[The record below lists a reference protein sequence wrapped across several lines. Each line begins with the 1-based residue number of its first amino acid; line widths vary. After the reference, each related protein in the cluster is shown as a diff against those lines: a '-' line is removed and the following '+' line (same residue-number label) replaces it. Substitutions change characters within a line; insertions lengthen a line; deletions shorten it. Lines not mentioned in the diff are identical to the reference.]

1 MSEISSDSSFLS
13 QEPEQSILKN
23 IMTQK
28 LDKKRNLNISKE
40 IKKRKKIFDHLIY
53 DKFGR
58 HFLKIKSEAYT
69 DFIDKCKTYYFS
81 PDSKFLNNFPKLKQS
96 LLKEKRVNINYNKLL
111 PKINMGSM
119 LYLSEA
125 DKKRNRDR
133 NARKTEKLMTLS
145 KNFTTQNTKDVISN
159 EVYKVKFWNKESK
172 NINKILKNK
181 YLNIFKNFILK
192 NINIVN
198 NDETNNNINNE
209 IADDKNIE
217 EINNLSPVKNKNE
230 YINQV
235 DDNQNIEKIKENKR
249 YNPIISYY
257 NNIPNNNG
265 RKSSL
270 DYINLM
276 SIKTSPNLKG
286 GNNKMNYIKDY
297 SFSSLINKTNSLKTS
312 SNEKEIINNIK
323 SFNSISR
330 NSKSFE
336 IKRKLRTSF
345 NFRTKSKR
353 FSNLNPFRYKK
364 NINNKVQDL
373 NSQTKLCNVKLYNL
387 ITNNKTVLPGKRL
400 TNSEKVFDIN
410 YSLSETTK
418 HLSKWKKNNK
428 GTFSYLTYEK
438 LNQVNS
444 KSLKSDSINVL
455 VKEVKNN
462 MNQIDKIRKREL
474 KLFPKRLLE
483 IKDEYALQLV
493 DKLFSR
499 ENLERH
505 RMPEI
510 KDTLK
515 EQREMKQIQLINELR
530 NRTFKNYNKIKR
542 MGFYLVQR
550 KEKFN
555 LTEDK
560 YHRKSYKNRNNDDLK
575 VNNN

>member
-1 MSEISSDSSFLS
+1 MTEISSDSSFLS

-40 IKKRKKIFDHLIY
+40 IKKRKKMFDHLIY

-81 PDSKFLNNFPKLKQS
+81 PESKFLNNFPKLKQS

-209 IADDKNIE
+209 ITDDKNIE

-230 YINQV
+230 DINQV
-235 DDNQNIEKIKENKR
+235 DDNQYIEKIKENKR

-270 DYINLM
+270 DNINLM
-276 SIKTSPNLKG
+276 SIKTSPNLKES
-286 GNNKMNYIKDY
+286 NNKMNYIKDY

>member
-40 IKKRKKIFDHLIY
+40 IKKRKKMFDHLIY

-230 YINQV
+230 DINQV

-270 DYINLM
+270 DNINLM
-276 SIKTSPNLKG
+276 SIKTSPNLKES
-286 GNNKMNYIKDY
+286 NNKMNYIKDY

-323 SFNSISR
+323 SFNPISR
-330 NSKSFE
+330 NSKSLE
-336 IKRKLRTSF
+336 IKRKLITSL

-444 KSLKSDSINVL
+444 KSLKSDSINTL

>member
-40 IKKRKKIFDHLIY
+40 IKKRKKMFDHLIY

-198 NDETNNNINNE
+198 NDETDNNINNE

-230 YINQV
+230 DINQV

-270 DYINLM
+270 DNINLM
-276 SIKTSPNLKG
+276 SIKTSPNLKES
-286 GNNKMNYIKDY
+286 NNKMNYIKDY

-323 SFNSISR
+323 TFNSISR

-387 ITNNKTVLPGKRL
+387 ITNNKTVLPGKRI

-505 RMPEI
+505 RIPEI

>member
-40 IKKRKKIFDHLIY
+40 IKKRKKMFDHLIY

-230 YINQV
+230 DINQV

-270 DYINLM
+270 DNINLM
-276 SIKTSPNLKG
+276 SIKTSPNLKES
-286 GNNKMNYIKDY
+286 NNKMNYIKDY

-330 NSKSFE
+330 NSKSLE
-336 IKRKLRTSF
+336 IKRKLRTSL

>member
-40 IKKRKKIFDHLIY
+40 IKKRKKMFDHLIY

-230 YINQV
+230 DINQV

-270 DYINLM
+270 DNINLM
-276 SIKTSPNLKG
+276 SIKTSPNLKES
-286 GNNKMNYIKDY
+286 NYKMNYIKDY

-444 KSLKSDSINVL
+444 KSLKSDSINTL

>member
-40 IKKRKKIFDHLIY
+40 IKKRKKMFDHLIY

-198 NDETNNNINNE
+198 NDETYNNINSE

-230 YINQV
+230 DINQV
-235 DDNQNIEKIKENKR
+235 DDNQYIEKIKENKR

-270 DYINLM
+270 DNINLM
-276 SIKTSPNLKG
+276 SIKTSPNLKES
-286 GNNKMNYIKDY
+286 NNKMNYIKDY

-505 RMPEI
+505 RMPKI

>member
-40 IKKRKKIFDHLIY
+40 IKKRKKMFDHLIY

-58 HFLKIKSEAYT
+58 HCLKIKSEAYT

-198 NDETNNNINNE
+198 NDETDNNINNE

-230 YINQV
+230 DINQV
-235 DDNQNIEKIKENKR
+235 DDNQYIEKIKENKR

-270 DYINLM
+270 DNINLM
-276 SIKTSPNLKG
+276 SIKTSPNLKES
-286 GNNKMNYIKDY
+286 NNKMNYIKDY

>member
-40 IKKRKKIFDHLIY
+40 IKKRKKMFDHLIY

-58 HFLKIKSEAYT
+58 HCLKIKSEAYT

-198 NDETNNNINNE
+198 NDETDNNINNE

-230 YINQV
+230 DINQV

-270 DYINLM
+270 DNINLM
-276 SIKTSPNLKG
+276 SIKTSPNLKES
-286 GNNKMNYIKDY
+286 NNKMNYIKDY

>member
-13 QEPEQSILKN
+13 QEPEQSLLKN

-40 IKKRKKIFDHLIY
+40 IKKRKKMFDHLIY

-111 PKINMGSM
+111 PKINIGSM

-230 YINQV
+230 DINQV

-270 DYINLM
+270 DNINLM
-276 SIKTSPNLKG
+276 SIKTSPNLKES
-286 GNNKMNYIKDY
+286 NNKMNYIKDY

-444 KSLKSDSINVL
+444 KSLKSDSINTL

>member
-40 IKKRKKIFDHLIY
+40 IKKRKKMFDHLIY

-198 NDETNNNINNE
+198 NDETDNNINNE
-209 IADDKNIE
+209 IADDINGE

-230 YINQV
+230 DINQV
-235 DDNQNIEKIKENKR
+235 DDNQYIEKIKENKR

-265 RKSSL
+265 RKSSQ
-270 DYINLM
+270 DNINLM
-276 SIKTSPNLKG
+276 SIKTSPNLKES
-286 GNNKMNYIKDY
+286 NNKMNYIKDY

>member
-40 IKKRKKIFDHLIY
+40 IKKRKKMFDHLIY

-198 NDETNNNINNE
+198 NDETDNNINNE

-230 YINQV
+230 DINQV
-235 DDNQNIEKIKENKR
+235 DDNQYIEKIKENKR

-270 DYINLM
+270 DNINLM
-276 SIKTSPNLKG
+276 SIKTSPNLKES
-286 GNNKMNYIKDY
+286 NNKMNYIKDY

-444 KSLKSDSINVL
+444 KSLKSDSINTL

>member
-40 IKKRKKIFDHLIY
+40 IKKRKKMFDHLIY

-198 NDETNNNINNE
+198 NDETDNNINNE

-230 YINQV
+230 DINQV
-235 DDNQNIEKIKENKR
+235 DDNQYIEKIKENKR

-265 RKSSL
+265 RKSSQ
-270 DYINLM
+270 DNINLM
-276 SIKTSPNLKG
+276 SIKTSPNLKES
-286 GNNKMNYIKDY
+286 NNKMNYIKDY

>member
-40 IKKRKKIFDHLIY
+40 IKKRKKMFDHLIY

-198 NDETNNNINNE
+198 NDETDNNINNE

-230 YINQV
+230 DINQV

-270 DYINLM
+270 DNINLM
-276 SIKTSPNLKG
+276 SIKTSPNLKES
-286 GNNKMNYIKDY
+286 NNKMNYIKDY

>member
-58 HFLKIKSEAYT
+58 HCLKIKSEAYT

-209 IADDKNIE
+209 IADDINGE

-230 YINQV
+230 DINQV

-270 DYINLM
+270 DNINLM
-276 SIKTSPNLKG
+276 SIKTSPNLKES
-286 GNNKMNYIKDY
+286 NNKMNYIKDY

>member
-40 IKKRKKIFDHLIY
+40 IKKRKKMFDHLIY

-198 NDETNNNINNE
+198 NDETDNNINNE

-217 EINNLSPVKNKNE
+217 EINNLSHVKNKNE
-230 YINQV
+230 DINQV

-265 RKSSL
+265 RKSSQ
-270 DYINLM
+270 DNINLM
-276 SIKTSPNLKG
+276 SIKTSPNLKES
-286 GNNKMNYIKDY
+286 NNKMNYIKDY

>member
-1 MSEISSDSSFLS
+1 
-13 QEPEQSILKN
+13 
-23 IMTQK
+23 
-28 LDKKRNLNISKE
+28 
-40 IKKRKKIFDHLIY
+40 
-53 DKFGR
+53 
-58 HFLKIKSEAYT
+58 
-69 DFIDKCKTYYFS
+69 
-81 PDSKFLNNFPKLKQS
+81 
-96 LLKEKRVNINYNKLL
+96 
-111 PKINMGSM
+111 M

-209 IADDKNIE
+209 IADDINGE

-230 YINQV
+230 DINQV
-235 DDNQNIEKIKENKR
+235 DDNQYIEKIKENKR

-265 RKSSL
+265 RKSSQ
-270 DYINLM
+270 DNINLM
-276 SIKTSPNLKG
+276 SIKTSPNLKES
-286 GNNKMNYIKDY
+286 NNKMNNIKDY

-330 NSKSFE
+330 NSKSLE
-336 IKRKLRTSF
+336 IKRKLITSL

-505 RMPEI
+505 RMPKI

-560 YHRKSYKNRNNDDLK
+560 YRRKSYKNRNNDDLK

>member
-28 LDKKRNLNISKE
+28 LDKKRNLNIGKE
-40 IKKRKKIFDHLIY
+40 IKKRKKMFDHLIY

-81 PDSKFLNNFPKLKQS
+81 PDSNFLNNFPKLKQS

-209 IADDKNIE
+209 ITDDKNIE

-230 YINQV
+230 DINQV
-235 DDNQNIEKIKENKR
+235 DDNQNREKIKENKR

-270 DYINLM
+270 DNINLM
-276 SIKTSPNLKG
+276 SIKTSPNLKES
-286 GNNKMNYIKDY
+286 NNKMNYIKDY

-444 KSLKSDSINVL
+444 KSLKSDSINTL

>member
-40 IKKRKKIFDHLIY
+40 IKKRKKMFDHLIY

-111 PKINMGSM
+111 PKINIGSM

-198 NDETNNNINNE
+198 NDETDNNINNE

-230 YINQV
+230 DINQV

-270 DYINLM
+270 DNINLM
-276 SIKTSPNLKG
+276 SIKTSPNLKES
-286 GNNKMNYIKDY
+286 NNKMNYIKDY

>member
-1 MSEISSDSSFLS
+1 MFEISSDSSFLS

-40 IKKRKKIFDHLIY
+40 IKKRKKMFDHLIY

-198 NDETNNNINNE
+198 NDETDNNINNE

-230 YINQV
+230 DINQV

-265 RKSSL
+265 RKSSQ
-270 DYINLM
+270 DNINLM
-276 SIKTSPNLKG
+276 SIKTSPNLKES
-286 GNNKMNYIKDY
+286 NNKMNYIKDY

>member
-40 IKKRKKIFDHLIY
+40 IKKRKKMFDHLIY

-230 YINQV
+230 DINQV

-270 DYINLM
+270 DNIILM
-276 SIKTSPNLKG
+276 SIKTSPNLKES
-286 GNNKMNYIKDY
+286 NNKMNYIKDY

>member
-1 MSEISSDSSFLS
+1 
-13 QEPEQSILKN
+13 
-23 IMTQK
+23 
-28 LDKKRNLNISKE
+28 
-40 IKKRKKIFDHLIY
+40 
-53 DKFGR
+53 
-58 HFLKIKSEAYT
+58 
-69 DFIDKCKTYYFS
+69 
-81 PDSKFLNNFPKLKQS
+81 
-96 LLKEKRVNINYNKLL
+96 
-111 PKINMGSM
+111 
-119 LYLSEA
+119 
-125 DKKRNRDR
+125 
-133 NARKTEKLMTLS
+133 
-145 KNFTTQNTKDVISN
+145 
-159 EVYKVKFWNKESK
+159 
-172 NINKILKNK
+172 
-181 YLNIFKNFILK
+181 
-192 NINIVN
+192 
-198 NDETNNNINNE
+198 
-209 IADDKNIE
+209 
-217 EINNLSPVKNKNE
+217 
-230 YINQV
+230 
-235 DDNQNIEKIKENKR
+235 
-249 YNPIISYY
+249 
-257 NNIPNNNG
+257 
-265 RKSSL
+265 
-270 DYINLM
+270 
-276 SIKTSPNLKG
+276 
-286 GNNKMNYIKDY
+286 MNYIKDY

>member
-40 IKKRKKIFDHLIY
+40 IKKRKKMFDHLIY

-209 IADDKNIE
+209 ITDDKNIE

-230 YINQV
+230 DINQV
-235 DDNQNIEKIKENKR
+235 DDNQ
-249 YNPIISYY
+249 Y
-257 NNIPNNNG
+257 
-265 RKSSL
+265 RK
-270 DYINLM
+270 N
-276 SIKTSPNLKG
+276 
-286 GNNKMNYIKDY
+286 
-297 SFSSLINKTNSLKTS
+297 
-312 SNEKEIINNIK
+312 
-323 SFNSISR
+323 
-330 NSKSFE
+330 
-336 IKRKLRTSF
+336 
-345 NFRTKSKR
+345 
-353 FSNLNPFRYKK
+353 
-364 NINNKVQDL
+364 
-373 NSQTKLCNVKLYNL
+373 
-387 ITNNKTVLPGKRL
+387 
-400 TNSEKVFDIN
+400 
-410 YSLSETTK
+410 
-418 HLSKWKKNNK
+418 
-428 GTFSYLTYEK
+428 
-438 LNQVNS
+438 
-444 KSLKSDSINVL
+444 
-455 VKEVKNN
+455 
-462 MNQIDKIRKREL
+462 
-474 KLFPKRLLE
+474 
-483 IKDEYALQLV
+483 
-493 DKLFSR
+493 
-499 ENLERH
+499 
-505 RMPEI
+505 
-510 KDTLK
+510 
-515 EQREMKQIQLINELR
+515 
-530 NRTFKNYNKIKR
+530 
-542 MGFYLVQR
+542 
-550 KEKFN
+550 
-555 LTEDK
+555 
-560 YHRKSYKNRNNDDLK
+560 
-575 VNNN
+575 

>member
-40 IKKRKKIFDHLIY
+40 IKKRKKMFDHLIY

-198 NDETNNNINNE
+198 NDETDNNINNE

-230 YINQV
+230 DINQV
-235 DDNQNIEKIKENKR
+235 DDNQYIEKIKENKR

-270 DYINLM
+270 DNINLM
-276 SIKTSPNLKG
+276 SIKTSPNLKES
-286 GNNKMNYIKDY
+286 NYKMNYIKDY

-312 SNEKEIINNIK
+312 SNDKEIIKNIK

-560 YHRKSYKNRNNDDLK
+560 YHRKSYKNRNNDVSM

>member
-40 IKKRKKIFDHLIY
+40 IKKRKKMFDHLIY

-58 HFLKIKSEAYT
+58 HCLKIKSEAYT

-198 NDETNNNINNE
+198 NDETDNNINNE

-230 YINQV
+230 DINQV
-235 DDNQNIEKIKENKR
+235 DDNQYIEKIKENKR

-257 NNIPNNNG
+257 NNIPNNNE
-265 RKSSL
+265 RKSSQ
-270 DYINLM
+270 DNINLM
-276 SIKTSPNLKG
+276 SIKTSPNLKES
-286 GNNKMNYIKDY
+286 NNKMNYIKDY

>member
-40 IKKRKKIFDHLIY
+40 IKKRKKMFDHLIY

-198 NDETNNNINNE
+198 NDETDNNINNE

-230 YINQV
+230 DINQV

-270 DYINLM
+270 DNINLM

-286 GNNKMNYIKDY
+286 SNNKMNYIKDY

-345 NFRTKSKR
+345 NFSTKSKR

>member
-1 MSEISSDSSFLS
+1 M
-13 QEPEQSILKN
+13 
-23 IMTQK
+23 
-28 LDKKRNLNISKE
+28 
-40 IKKRKKIFDHLIY
+40 
-53 DKFGR
+53 
-58 HFLKIKSEAYT
+58 
-69 DFIDKCKTYYFS
+69 
-81 PDSKFLNNFPKLKQS
+81 
-96 LLKEKRVNINYNKLL
+96 
-111 PKINMGSM
+111 
-119 LYLSEA
+119 
-125 DKKRNRDR
+125 
-133 NARKTEKLMTLS
+133 
-145 KNFTTQNTKDVISN
+145 
-159 EVYKVKFWNKESK
+159 
-172 NINKILKNK
+172 
-181 YLNIFKNFILK
+181 
-192 NINIVN
+192 
-198 NDETNNNINNE
+198 
-209 IADDKNIE
+209 
-217 EINNLSPVKNKNE
+217 
-230 YINQV
+230 
-235 DDNQNIEKIKENKR
+235 
-249 YNPIISYY
+249 
-257 NNIPNNNG
+257 
-265 RKSSL
+265 
-270 DYINLM
+270 
-276 SIKTSPNLKG
+276 
-286 GNNKMNYIKDY
+286 
-297 SFSSLINKTNSLKTS
+297 
-312 SNEKEIINNIK
+312 
-323 SFNSISR
+323 
-330 NSKSFE
+330 
-336 IKRKLRTSF
+336 
-345 NFRTKSKR
+345 
-353 FSNLNPFRYKK
+353 
-364 NINNKVQDL
+364 

-575 VNNN
+575 INNN

>member
-28 LDKKRNLNISKE
+28 LNKKRNLNISKE
-40 IKKRKKIFDHLIY
+40 IKKRKKMFDHLIY

-230 YINQV
+230 DINQV

-270 DYINLM
+270 DNINLM
-276 SIKTSPNLKG
+276 SIKTSPNLKES
-286 GNNKMNYIKDY
+286 NNKMNYIKDY

-330 NSKSFE
+330 NSKSLE
-336 IKRKLRTSF
+336 IKRKLITSL

-444 KSLKSDSINVL
+444 KSLKSDSINTL

>member
-1 MSEISSDSSFLS
+1 MTEISSDSSFLS

-40 IKKRKKIFDHLIY
+40 IKKRKKMFDHLIY

-58 HFLKIKSEAYT
+58 HCLKIKSEAYT

-209 IADDKNIE
+209 ITDDKNIE

-230 YINQV
+230 DINQV
-235 DDNQNIEKIKENKR
+235 DDNQYIEKIKENKR

-270 DYINLM
+270 DNINLM
-276 SIKTSPNLKG
+276 SIKTSPNLKES
-286 GNNKMNYIKDY
+286 NNKMNYIKDY

>member
-40 IKKRKKIFDHLIY
+40 IKKRKKMFDHLIY

-230 YINQV
+230 DINQV

-270 DYINLM
+270 DNINLM
-276 SIKTSPNLKG
+276 SIKTSPNLKES
-286 GNNKMNYIKDY
+286 NNKMNYIKDY

-462 MNQIDKIRKREL
+462 MNQINKIRKREL

>member
-40 IKKRKKIFDHLIY
+40 IKKRKKMFDHLIY

-58 HFLKIKSEAYT
+58 HFLKVKSEAYT

-111 PKINMGSM
+111 PKINIGSM

-198 NDETNNNINNE
+198 NDETNNNINSE

-230 YINQV
+230 DINQV

-270 DYINLM
+270 DNINLM
-276 SIKTSPNLKG
+276 SIKTSPNLKES
-286 GNNKMNYIKDY
+286 NNKMNYIKDY

-336 IKRKLRTSF
+336 IKRKLRTSL
-345 NFRTKSKR
+345 NFSTKSKR

-444 KSLKSDSINVL
+444 KSLKSDSINIL

-530 NRTFKNYNKIKR
+530 NRTIKNYNKIKR

>member
-40 IKKRKKIFDHLIY
+40 IKKRKKMFDHLIY

-198 NDETNNNINNE
+198 NDETDNNINNE

-230 YINQV
+230 DINQV

-270 DYINLM
+270 DNINLM
-276 SIKTSPNLKG
+276 SIKTSPNLKES
-286 GNNKMNYIKDY
+286 NNKMNYIKDY

-330 NSKSFE
+330 NSKSLE
-336 IKRKLRTSF
+336 IKRKLRTSL
-345 NFRTKSKR
+345 NFSTKSKK

-444 KSLKSDSINVL
+444 KSLKSDSINTL